1 MLNKLNMGNVIEK
14 IFPCFRDDKVKIPK
28 VADDKLSEGTI
39 QLGKSTNEEFYCP
52 ECDNVQEIPEILT
65 IHSDSSIIGLR
76 CHKRE
81 KNYFPKLEEY
91 CGKIEEN
98 SEKKCS
104 TEGCITKTDYY
115 CLGCMK
121 FFCAGHAKAH
131 EEEKTIFNGRC
142 YCLCSCLPS
151 SDKYKNNEIH
161 KLVKKEE
168 ITSTCSTHGL
178 KTEECCQECQKYV
191 CKKCKKEYHKRHNIN
206 NPISAEKM
214 KEAKEKIIKKT
225 NKLLSMIKFYRMIDL
240 AYESKPDDI
249 TYQKNIVNV
258 AESIKREKDR
268 DKNDIDLAIYR
279 INQIKKGIN
288 LPLS

>member
-1 MLNKLNMGNVIEK
+1 MGNVIEK

-28 VADDKLSEGTI
+28 VDDKELKEVSI
-39 QLGKSTNEEFYCP
+39 DLGESTNDEFYCP
-52 ECDNVQEIPEILT
+52 KCDNVQEIPEILT

-91 CGKIEEN
+91 CSKIKGN
-98 SEKKCS
+98 SEQKCS
-104 TEGCITKTDYY
+104 KEGCTTKTDYY

-121 FFCAGHAKAH
+121 FFCAEDVKVHAKDH
-131 EEEKTIFNGRC
+131 EEEQTIFNGID

-151 SDKYKNNEIH
+151 FGKYKNNEIH

-178 KTEECCQECQKYV
+178 KTEECCQECQKNV
-191 CKKCKKEYHKRHNIN
+191 CKICKDEYHKRHNIN

-214 KEAKEKIIKKT
+214 KDAKEKIIKKT
-225 NKLLSMIKFYRMIDL
+225 NKLLSMIKFYRMVNA
-240 AYESKPDDI
+240 AYEKNTDNI